1 MQMVTEEKFSLLFKT
16 HFTIGG
22 ELEATLNVS
31 SLSPFSSS
39 LFPPLL
45 PICLPKFL
53 LSCVF
58 YRHSPSLP
66 QALSLPVVVIVHVTQ
81 QPPAEATIFWDNSFA
96 ANVS

>member
-1 MQMVTEEKFSLLFKT
+1 MRVLYMQMVTEEKFSLLFKT

-31 SLSPFSSS
+31 SFSSS

-53 LSCVF
+53 
-58 YRHSPSLP
+58 YRVCSIGILP
-66 QALSLPVVVIVHVTQ
+66 LSLRPS
-81 QPPAEATIFWDNSFA
+81 PCRWW
-96 ANVS
+96 

>member
-53 LSCVF
+53 YRVF
-58 YRHSPSLP
+58 SIGILPLSPSGPLP
-66 QALSLPVVVIVHVTQ
+66 AGGGDCSCH
-81 QPPAEATIFWDNSFA
+81 SA
-96 ANVS
+96 ASS